1 MWRKVDY
8 TGMKFGRWTVL
19 GAAPNHI
26 TKGGYPV
33 SMWDCVCEC
42 GTRRAVRGNDLR
54 LGKSVSCGCI
64 LVDSPVSLKHGA
76 AGSPLYVVYHGMR
89 ARCYNPNNDDY
100 KHYGGRGIKICKEWE
115 DYATFEAWAIK
126 SGYKAGLT
134 IERVD
139 VNGDYCPDNCKWIT
153 QSEQTRNKRTTV
165 YLTAFGKTK
174 SLLDWAEEY
183 GKSPD
188 VLRTRI
194 KRGWPA
200 EEAIS
205 LPLGRRK
212 QK

>member
-19 GAAPNHI
+19 GIAPNHI
-26 TKGGYPV
+26 TKGGYQV

-42 GTRRAVRGNDLR
+42 GTRRSVRGNDLR

-64 LVDSPVSLKHGA
+64 LADNPASLKHGA
-76 AGSPLYVVYHGMR
+76 AGSHLYMVYHGIR
-89 ARCYNPNNDDY
+89 ARCYNPNSNDY

-115 DYATFEAWAIK
+115 EYETFESWALK
-126 SGYKAGLT
+126 SGYRTGLT
-134 IERVD
+134 IERID
-139 VNGDYCPDNCKWIT
+139 VNGDYCPNNCKWIT
-153 QSEQTRNKRTTV
+153 QREQTRNKRTTI

-183 GKSPD
+183 GKSPG

-194 KRGWPA
+194 KRGWPV

-212 QK
+212 KK